1 MGYSCGKVS
10 AYLWKGTYDMLFSSI
25 EFLYY
30 YLPAV
35 MLVYFLLPNLLRN
48 GWLLLASLLFY
59 AWGEPKY
66 VALMLTSIILNYIW
80 GLAIGKAQTQ
90 TWKRVWLICSIVTC
104 LGLLG
109 YYKYADFAVENFNA
123 IFGAGLVLPKLAL
136 PIGISFYS
144 FQILSYTIDV
154 YRGNVE
160 SQKNPIDFGCYVALF
175 PQLIAGPIVRYIDV
189 DRELKTR
196 STSLEDF
203 RVGLR
208 RFLMGLGKK
217 ILIANQL
224 GAFVEA
230 FRASGDKSVLFYW
243 LYAIGFSLH
252 IYFDFSGYSDMA
264 IGLGRI
270 FGFHFLENFNYP
282 FISKSIQEFWRRWH
296 MTLGGWFR
304 DYLYIPLGGSRCSKA
319 KWLRNTLFVWMFT
332 GLWHGAEWTFVFW
345 GLMFAALLLM
355 EKYFD
360 VTKLPRVI
368 RHAYVLI
375 VIAFSFVLFNAGSM
389 SQALAD
395 MGGMLGLSG
404 APLVTDATLYYLRS
418 YAGVF
423 LFGIIGATPWPK
435 RLALKKDLPLVD
447 AIAMAALLLL
457 CTASLVDG
465 SFNPFLYFRF

>member
-1 MGYSCGKVS
+1 
-10 AYLWKGTYDMLFSSI
+10 MLFSSI

-30 YLPAV
+30 FLP
-35 MLVYFLLPNLLRN
+35 LVILGYFLLPNQLRN
-48 GWLLLASLLFY
+48 GWLLIASLVFY
-59 AWGEPKY
+59 AWGEPKLIW
-66 VALMLTSIILNYIW
+66 VMLSSIVLNWLW
-80 GLAIGKAQTQ
+80 GIGIGRAKKAG
-90 TWKRVWLICSIVTC
+90 WKRFFLVLSCLTC

-109 YYKYADFAVENFNA
+109 WFKYADFAFENINA
-123 IFGAGLVLPKLAL
+123 LLGTKIPLPKLIL

-144 FQILSYTIDV
+144 FQILSYAIDV
-154 YRGNVE
+154 YRGNAETQYNIV
-160 SQKNPIDFGCYVALF
+160 DFGCYVVLF
-175 PQLIAGPIVRYIDV
+175 PQLIAGPIVRYVDV
-189 DRELKTR
+189 ERELNERQT
-196 STSLEDF
+196 TLEDF
-203 RVGLR
+203 RLGLR
-208 RFLMGLGKK
+208 RFIFGLGKK

-224 GAFVEA
+224 GLFLEL
-230 FRASGDKSVLFYW
+230 FRASNEKSLLFYW
-243 LYAIGFSLH
+243 LYALGFCLH

-270 FGFHFLENFNYP
+270 FGFKFLENFNYP
-282 FISKSIQEFWRRWH
+282 FLSGSIQEFWRRWH

-304 DYLYIPLGGSRCSKA
+304 DYLYIPLGGSRVSRG
-319 KWLRNTLFVWMFT
+319 KWLRNVLFVWLFT

-345 GLMFAALLLM
+345 GLMFAALLLL

-368 RHAYVLI
+368 RHSYVLI

-404 APLVTDATLYYLRS
+404 APLVTEATLYYLRS

-423 LFGIIGATPWPK
+423 ILGLIGATPWPK
-435 RLALKKDLPLVD
+435 QLALKKDLPIVD

>member
-1 MGYSCGKVS
+1 
-10 AYLWKGTYDMLFSSI
+10 MLFSSI

-30 YLPAV
+30 FLPITIIG
-35 MLVYFLLPNLLRN
+35 YFLLPKQLRN
-48 GWLLLASLLFY
+48 GWLLAVSLVFY
-59 AWGEPKY
+59 AWGEPKL
-66 VALMLTSIILNYIW
+66 VTVMLASIVLNWLW
-80 GLAIGKAQTQ
+80 GIGIGRSKTQ
-90 TWKRVWLICSIVTC
+90 TGKRIFLVLSCLTC

-109 YYKYADFAVENFNA
+109 WFKYADFAISNFNA
-123 IFGAGLVLPKLAL
+123 LFGTSVPLMKLVL

-154 YRGNVE
+154 YRGHAQTQYNI
-160 SQKNPIDFGCYVALF
+160 IDFGCYVVLF
-175 PQLIAGPIVRYIDV
+175 PQLIAGPIVRYVDV
-189 DRELKTR
+189 ERELKSRQT
-196 STSLEDF
+196 TMEDF
-203 RVGLR
+203 RLGLR
-208 RFLMGLGKK
+208 RFLFGLGKK

-224 GAFVEA
+224 GQFIEL
-230 FRASGDKSVLFYW
+230 FRASNEKSLLFYW
-243 LYAIGFSLH
+243 LYAIGFCLH

-270 FGFHFLENFNYP
+270 FGFKFLENFNYP
-282 FISKSIQEFWRRWH
+282 FLSGSIQEFWRRWH

-304 DYLYIPLGGSRCSKA
+304 DYLYIPLGGSRVSRG
-319 KWLRNTLFVWMFT
+319 KWLRNVLFVWLFT

-345 GLMFAALLLM
+345 GLMFAALLLL

-368 RHAYVLI
+368 RHSYVLI

-404 APLVTDATLYYLRS
+404 APLVTEATLYYLRS

-423 LFGIIGATPWPK
+423 ILGLIGATPWPK
-435 RLALKKDLPLVD
+435 QLALKKDLPIVD

>member
-1 MGYSCGKVS
+1 
-10 AYLWKGTYDMLFSSI
+10 MLFSSI

-30 YLPAV
+30 FLPCVVA
-35 MLVYFLLPNLLRN
+35 VYFLLPKVLRN
-48 GWLLLASLLFY
+48 CWLLLSSLVFY

-66 VALMLTSIILNYIW
+66 VALMIASILLNYVW
-80 GLAIGKAQTQ
+80 GLCIAKAQSQ
-90 TWKRVWLICSIVTC
+90 GWKRVWLTMSVITC

-109 YYKYADFAVENFNA
+109 YYKYADFAVMNVNA
-123 IFGAGLVLPKLAL
+123 IFGTGFALPKVLL

-154 YRGNVE
+154 YRGNVAA
-160 SQKNPIDFGCYVALF
+160 QRNPIDFGAYVALF

-189 DRELKTR
+189 NRELKER
-196 STSLEDF
+196 STSMEDF
-203 RVGLR
+203 RLGLR
-208 RFLMGLGKK
+208 RFIMGLGKK

-230 FRASGDKSVLFYW
+230 FRASGEKSVLFYW

-332 GLWHGAEWTFVFW
+332 GLWHGAAWNFVLW
-345 GLMFAALLLM
+345 GLLFAGLLLI
-355 EKYFD
+355 EKF
-360 VTKLPRVI
+360 VPALQKLPDWAK
-368 RHAYVLI
+368 HTYVLI
-375 VIAFSFVLFNAGSM
+375 LIAFSFVLFNAADM
-389 SQALAD
+389 TQALGD
-395 MGGMLGLSG
+395 MGGMLGLG
-404 APLVTDATLYYLRS
+404 GVPLVTDATLYYLRS
-418 YAGVF
+418 YLSVF
-423 LFGIIGATPWPK
+423 LFAIVGALPVVK
-435 RLALKKDLPLVD
+435 QAALKVNNQVLETL
-447 AIAMAALLLL
+447 AMIILLLL

>member
-1 MGYSCGKVS
+1 
-10 AYLWKGTYDMLFSSI
+10 MLFSSI

-30 YLPAV
+30 FLPAV
-35 MLVYFLLPNLLRN
+35 VLVYFLLPTSARN

-66 VALMLTSIILNYIW
+66 VFLMIGSILLNYLW
-80 GLAIGKAQTQ
+80 GLAIGRSKTQ
-90 TWKRVWLICSIVTC
+90 KGKRFFLVCSVITC

-109 YYKYADFAVENFNA
+109 YYKYADFAVENVNA
-123 IFGAGLVLPKLAL
+123 LLGTAFPLPKLAL

-154 YRGNVE
+154 YRGRVE
-160 SQKNPIDFGCYVALF
+160 AQKNPIDFGCYVALF
-175 PQLIAGPIVRYIDV
+175 PQLIAGPIVRYVDV
-189 DRELKTR
+189 VRELKSR
-196 STSLEDF
+196 STTLDDF
-203 RVGLR
+203 RLGLR

-224 GAFVEA
+224 GAFIEL
-230 FRASGDKSVLFYW
+230 FRASGEKSVLFYW
-243 LYAIGFSLH
+243 LYAIAFTLH

-270 FGFHFLENFNYP
+270 FGFHFLENFDYP
-282 FISKSIQEFWRRWH
+282 FISRSVQEFWRRWH

-304 DYLYIPLGGSRCSKA
+304 DYLYIPLGGSRVSKG
-319 KWLRNTLFVWMFT
+319 KWLRNVLFVWMFT
-332 GLWHGAEWTFVFW
+332 GLWHGAAWTFVFW

-355 EKYFD
+355 EKAVD
-360 VTKLPRVI
+360 VTAWPRVV
-368 RHAYVLI
+368 RHSYVLL
-375 VIAFSFVLFNAGSM
+375 VIAFSFVLFNAANL
-389 SQALAD
+389 SQAASD
-395 MGGMLGLSG
+395 IAGMLGFG
-404 APLVTDATLYYLRS
+404 GVPLVTEPTLYYLRS

-423 LFGIIGATPWPK
+423 LLGLIGATPWPK
-435 RLALKKDLPLVD
+435 KLTLKREMPMAD
-447 AIAMAALLLL
+447 AAVMAGLLLL

>member
-1 MGYSCGKVS
+1 
-10 AYLWKGTYDMLFSSI
+10 MLFSSI

-30 YLPAV
+30 FLPIV
-35 MLVYFLLPNLLRN
+35 IIGYFLLPKQLRN
-48 GWLLLASLLFY
+48 GWLLAVSMVFY
-59 AWGEPKY
+59 AWGEPKL
-66 VALMLTSIILNYIW
+66 VTVMLASIVLNWLW
-80 GLAIGKAQTQ
+80 GIGIGRSKTQ
-90 TWKRVWLICSIVTC
+90 TGKRIFLILSCLTC

-109 YYKYADFAVENFNA
+109 WFKYADFAISNFNA
-123 IFGAGLVLPKLAL
+123 LFGTSVPLLKLVL

-154 YRGNVE
+154 YRGHAETQYNI
-160 SQKNPIDFGCYVALF
+160 IDFGCYVVLF
-175 PQLIAGPIVRYIDV
+175 PQLIAGPIVRYVDV
-189 DRELKTR
+189 ERELKSRRT
-196 STSLEDF
+196 TMEDF
-203 RVGLR
+203 RLGLR
-208 RFLMGLGKK
+208 RFLFGLGKK

-224 GAFVEA
+224 GLFLEL
-230 FRASGDKSVLFYW
+230 FRASNEKSLLFYW
-243 LYAIGFSLH
+243 LYAIGFCLH

-270 FGFHFLENFNYP
+270 FGFKFLENFNYP
-282 FISKSIQEFWRRWH
+282 FLSGSIQEFWRRWH

-304 DYLYIPLGGSRCSKA
+304 DYLYIPLGGSRVSHG
-319 KWLRNTLFVWMFT
+319 KWLRNVLFVWMFT